1 MINLLCKLK
10 DTQFDLFNR
19 RVMKFLKLF
28 QNYDVTWVENLYKKL
43 SDEINCSPRQV
54 NRNHSTVTKKAEP
67 LQNLT

>member
-19 RVMKFLKLF
+19 RVMKFLKLS

-43 SDEINCSPRQV
+43 SDEINCSPR
-54 NRNHSTVTKKAEP
+54 TTA
-67 LQNLT
+67 

>member
-28 QNYDVTWVENLYKKL
+28 QNHDVTWVENLYKKL
-43 SDEINCSPRQV
+43 SDEINCSPR
-54 NRNHSTVTKKAEP
+54 TTA
-67 LQNLT
+67 